1 MAWKR
6 CTTASNKATSLLTSC
21 WSRVQ
26 WIWFFEL
33 SLGLGVEVEDSKKCV
48 YDISDYYIYRF
59 FCVGETTSLSQRW
72 ILTNDLHHSNL
83 IQINALFDVARKKNS
98 TPSCTM
104 TSGPRSNAS
113 GELVQITPKPSST
126 GGQTACDMEKVSES
140 DLGASYVSPS
150 PESARRLRTRSS
162 VLNIYFLS
170 WVMSLAKC
178 ELSEY
183 VSIGNGF
190 DWSALIKNKSTGK
203 SDRSRTLN
211 SPVVTF
217 FLRIPTSRM
226 Q

>member
-1 MAWKR
+1 MIFLMIKISLYLCGR
-6 CTTASNKATSLLTSC
+6 DYFTVTTMNSHQRFAS
-21 WSRVQ
+21 
-26 WIWFFEL
+26 FEPDPKNA
-33 SLGLGVEVEDSKKCV
+33 V
-48 YDISDYYIYRF
+48 F
-59 FCVGETTSLSQRW
+59 
-72 ILTNDLHHSNL
+72 DLML
-83 IQINALFDVARKKNS
+83 PKKNS

-113 GELVQITPKPSST
+113 GELVRTITPKPSSS

-140 DLGASYVSPS
+140 DRGASYVSPS

-162 VLNIYFLS
+162 VLNIYFSS

-178 ELSEY
+178 KLGEY

-190 DWSALIKNKSTGK
+190 DWSALIKNKSKGK